1 MKDDLLEVLVYVLIG
16 LVGVIASA
24 FQNKQR
30 RKHASARPP
39 VRQVPRDILAEPEP
53 EFGPDLG
60 PLMDVLNIP
69 RVHPQSQ
76 PVEETVES
84 GPSVEEGGALIDTQE
99 ASAELEGIKM
109 AEESKVGID
118 VPVTESFEEGQSD
131 IQKMIAKYDA
141 IRREM
146 EKEYEG
152 NEISSGEIRSVDEE
166 ATQAVSPVAVAFF
179 EPRKAIIY
187 SEILR
192 RKEF

>member
-1 MKDDLLEVLVYVLIG
+1 MKDDFLEILVYVIIG
-16 LVGVIASA
+16 VVGVIASA
-24 FQNKQR
+24 YQNKQR
-30 RKHASARPP
+30 RKQAGARPP
-39 VRQVPRDILAEPEP
+39 VRQVPRDILAGPEP

-60 PLMDVLNIP
+60 PLMEVLNIP
-69 RVHPQSQ
+69 RVHPQPQ
-76 PVEETVES
+76 PEEETVES

-99 ASAELEGIKM
+99 ATAELEGIRI
-109 AEESKVGID
+109 AEESKEGID
-118 VPVTESFEEGQSD
+118 VPVTELYEEGQSD
-131 IQKMIAKYDA
+131 IQKMIEKYDA

-152 NEISSGEIRSVDEE
+152 NEISSGEIRSVEEE
-166 ATQAVSPVAVAFF
+166 AKQAASTVAGPFF